1 MVFEKT
7 KIHKAIEKTKN
18 HAYKTFSRR
27 IFRYCSYKHYFAEWA
42 ENFPQR
48 KGVNQIGKIYSS
60 KGQAM
65 IDNNF
70 EDKLKIYKTFEYAY
84 NNDVKSFSN
93 PKSLAYYF
101 QTTYDLFN
109 ISNAKLK

>member
-1 MVFEKT
+1 MSVRTNCPTYSLATFQYGEIILKEFIKNSSNDEEK
-7 KIHKAIEKTKN
+7 EKYITDLLKL
-18 HAYKTFSRR
+18 YD
-27 IFRYCSYKHYFAEWA
+27 EWA
-42 ENFPQR
+42 AYFPQR

-84 NNDVKSFSN
+84 NNDVKSFSS

-101 QTTYDLFN
+101 QTT
-109 ISNAKLK
+109 